1 MKSTRYAR
9 QYGVEVRLTGIA
21 DDFLIVFFEVLHFAD
36 GHVAELFGDLA
47 LAFFDGFLHVAYD
60 GVLRLDISH
69 ISVDLLL
76 DPLEVLV
83 ERSKLEVGRLPD
95 LNFFLV

>member
-1 MKSTRYAR
+1 MPGSN
-9 QYGVEVRLTGIA
+9 VRLTRIA
-21 DDFLIVFFEVLHFAD
+21 DDFLIVFFEVLHLAD

-47 LAFFDGFLHVAYD
+47 LAFFDCFLHVAYD
-60 GVLRLDISH
+60 RVLGLDISH

-83 ERSKLEVGRLPD
+83 ERSKLKVGWLPD
-95 LNFFLV
+95 LHFFLV